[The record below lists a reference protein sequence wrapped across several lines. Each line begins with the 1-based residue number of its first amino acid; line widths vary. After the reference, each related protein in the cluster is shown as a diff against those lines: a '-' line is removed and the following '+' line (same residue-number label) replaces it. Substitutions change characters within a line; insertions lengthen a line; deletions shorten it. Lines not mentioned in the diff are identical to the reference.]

1 MRLATAV
8 SRSKMR
14 GVLCRRCN
22 KTVPLTASFAER
34 ENTFKTEEPDAR
46 QELLSRVFPLRCKSC
61 GAETI
66 YTLDEVN
73 DLVERY

>member
-14 GVLCRRCN
+14 GVFCRRCN

-34 ENTFKTEEPDAR
+34 ESTFKVRRAR
-46 QELLSRVFPLRCKSC
+46 RATRVAFQSLSASVQVMRSRNHLQLGR
-61 GAETI
+61 GQ
-66 YTLDEVN
+66 
-73 DLVERY
+73 

>member
-22 KTVPLTASFAER
+22 KTVPLPASFAER
-34 ENTFKTEEPDAR
+34 ENTFKTGEPGAQR
-46 QELLSRVFPLRCKSC
+46 ELLSRVFPLRCKFC
-61 GAETI
+61 GVETI
-66 YTLDEVN
+66 YTLDDVD
-73 DLVERY
+73 DLVETY